1 VLLLQILLGLAPDH
15 GKQTLVSV
23 APQELPSWAG
33 ALRLSGVR
41 VFDRA
46 WNVTLADGRVEVEE
60 AVAHLGP

>member
-1 VLLLQILLGLAPDH
+1 VLLLQILLGLQPDH
-15 GKQTLVSV
+15 AKQTLVSI
-23 APQELPSWAG
+23 APPELPSWAG

-46 WNVTLADGRVEVEE
+46 WNVVLSDGHVEIEE